1 MATFGDTWGHITL
14 YRKME
19 DFILREIDK
28 IGELLF
34 HLARKLGLFKEDI
47 PQYTVADVQS
57 ELIQVSLNIDL
68 TPIVNQEYP
77 IYYLVEHEKVTLKA
91 LEALTDIIV
100 HSSDISEEKK
110 KEILNDALTYLDSKG
125 YISFRLHSL

>member
-1 MATFGDTWGHITL
+1 
-14 YRKME
+14 ME
-19 DFILREIDK
+19 DYILREIDK

-34 HLARKLGLFKEDI
+34 YLARKLGLFKEDI
-47 PQYTVADVQS
+47 PRYSVADVQT
-57 ELIQVSLNIDL
+57 EFAQAQLDIDL
-68 TPIVNQEYP
+68 SQIVNQEYP
-77 IYYLVEHEKVTLKA
+77 IYYLVEQQKVSLKA

-100 HSSDISEEKK
+100 HSQDVTEAKK

>member
-1 MATFGDTWGHITL
+1 
-14 YRKME
+14 ME

-91 LEALTDIIV
+91 LEALTDILV
-100 HSSDISEEKK
+100 HTSDISEEKK

>member
-1 MATFGDTWGHITL
+1 
-14 YRKME
+14 ME
-19 DFILREIDK
+19 DFILREIEK

-34 HLARKLGLFKEDI
+34 YLASKLGIYKESI
-47 PQYTVADVQS
+47 PNFTVADVKS
-57 ELIQVSLNIDL
+57 ELTQAEVDIDL
-68 TPIVNQEYP
+68 DSIINQEFP
-77 IYYLVEHEKVTLKA
+77 ISYLVEEQKVTLKA

-100 HSSDISEEKK
+100 HTSDIDPEKK